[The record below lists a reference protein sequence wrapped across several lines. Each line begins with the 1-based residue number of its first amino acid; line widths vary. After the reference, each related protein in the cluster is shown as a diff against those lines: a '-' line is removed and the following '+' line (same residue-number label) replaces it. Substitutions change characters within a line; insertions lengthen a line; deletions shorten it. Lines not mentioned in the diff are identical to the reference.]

1 MIDALPRTTALPSL
15 CDVLCEYMPV
25 LDTFPAEE
33 KSSDASPRHR
43 PRIAI
48 SLGDPHGVGPEVVL
62 KSLADPRMLRLF
74 QPVLVGS
81 AHVLKTHAN
90 KLGFRNLRLQVVQ
103 QPPDEVPEQGLTVLD
118 IASGEKPEV
127 HFGKVTQEAGALAM
141 EAVAKAVDLCREG
154 HAEAMVTAP
163 ISKEALARAGY
174 KDPGHTEFIARRS
187 GGEHHTMMMISEGL
201 RVGLVTAHVPI
212 WDVPKQVTREAIL
225 EKIRV
230 ISDSLMRDF
239 GIVRPK
245 IAVLGLNPH
254 AGDGGVLG
262 REEADVIIPAI
273 GQACE
278 EGTLTFGPFPADSFF
293 GIGAYQL
300 YDAVLAMYHDQGL
313 VPFKTLAFESGI
325 NYTAGLPIVRTSP
338 DHGTAFNIAGEGK
351 ASPGSMRAALYL
363 AIDIARRRARWVEQK
378 KAG

>member
-1 MIDALPRTTALPSL
+1 MSFTDTMLSDTKAVSSTPR
-15 CDVLCEYMPV
+15 Y
-25 LDTFPAEE
+25 
-33 KSSDASPRHR
+33 R

-62 KSLADPRMLRLF
+62 KSLADPRMLRLL
-74 QPVLVGS
+74 QPILVGS

-90 KLGFRNLRLQVVQ
+90 KLGFRDLRIRVVQ
-103 QPPDEVPEQGLTVLD
+103 QVPDEVPETGLTVLD
-118 IASGEKPEV
+118 IARGEKPEV
-127 HFGKVTQEAGALAM
+127 HFGKITREAGALAM
-141 EAVAKAVDLCREG
+141 ESVAAAVDLCKEG

-163 ISKEALARAGY
+163 ISKEAIAMAGY
-174 KDPGHTEFIARRS
+174 KDPGHTEYITRRS
-187 GGEHHTMMMISEGL
+187 GSDRHTMMMVSDGL
-201 RVGLVTAHVPI
+201 RVGLVTAHIPI

-225 EKIRV
+225 DKIGV
-230 ISDSLMRDF
+230 IAGSLMRDF
-239 GIVRPK
+239 GIARPK

-254 AGDGGVLG
+254 ASDGGLLG
-262 REEADVIIPAI
+262 REESEVIIPAI
-273 GQACE
+273 TQACE
-278 EGTLTFGPFPADSFF
+278 EGTLVFGPFPADSFF
-293 GIGAYQL
+293 GIGAYRL

-351 ASPGSMRAALYL
+351 ASAGSMRAAIYL
-363 AIDIARRRARWVEQK
+363 AIDIARRRSRLLEQK